1 VGDGAFFD
9 TSPGVS
15 MVANYGA
22 VFGDVYIKIGE
33 LTPVT
38 VDQGKQI
45 VEELHA
51 KL

>member
-9 TSPGVS
+9 TSPGAS

-22 VFGDVYIKIGE
+22 VYIKIGE

>member
-1 VGDGAFFD
+1 MPVTAFR
-9 TSPGVS
+9 TRQAAARIAGT
-15 MVANYGA
+15 N
-22 VFGDVYIKIGE
+22 GDVYIKIGG